1 MCSQRSINSVNSF
14 SEAKEPSVVHVIG
27 CDVIMVMPS
36 FSVITEAVKVFNA
49 QVQAL
54 IKKNSNTSIKKL
66 IRIIYVRIYI
76 PNIYKKRR
84 NAV

>member
-36 FSVITEAVKVFNA
+36 SVITEAVKVFNA